1 MSENDWL
8 LLRRENKEHCYRC
21 GYNLTGSE
29 ISEISEVEFQA
40 IMDGSQET
48 ICRRCETKRRRQKVF
63 IITTIALMGV
73 AVLAFLILN

>member
-21 GYNLTGSE
+21 GLNLTSSE

-40 IMDGSQET
+40 IMDGSQKP
-48 ICRRCETKRRRQKVF
+48 ICCRCKTKRRRQKVF